1 MIPPGQKVSNILLG
15 KNRGQLLIA
24 SDRKK
29 GLGHSRKDAEL
40 CMFMVVKLKFK
51 AVKNSTA

>member
-1 MIPPGQKVSNILLG
+1 MSNILLG

-24 SDRKK
+24 SDRIK

-40 CMFMVVKLKFK
+40 WMFLVVKLKFK
-51 AVKNSTA
+51 AVMNSTA